1 MVSVNTLIVACDGS
15 AHSGRAAEYA
25 AYFAKVTGARIHL
38 VHAFPSTPLEL
49 IGLPGGSPHMV
60 GVERFDE
67 KTFRSLWDQAAKEAF
82 KVGKAALGDAAE
94 TAETQKL
101 SGDPAEAI
109 LEYASKQDNPM
120 IILGPR
126 GLGRVREALLGSV
139 SQRVLHGAHCPVVLV
154 RQ

>member
-15 AHSGRAAEYA
+15 PHAARAAEYA
-25 AYFAKVTGARIHL
+25 AYLANATGARIHL

-49 IGLPGGSPHMV
+49 IGLPGASPHMV

-82 KVGKAALGDAAE
+82 RVGKAAMGE
-94 TAETQKL
+94 TANDAVTVKL
-101 SGDPAEAI
+101 SGDPAEEI
-109 LEYASKQDNPM
+109 LEYASKQENPM
-120 IILGPR
+120 IIIGPR

-139 SQRVLHGAHCPVVLV
+139 SQRVLHGARCPVVLV
-154 RQ
+154 RH